1 MLIDHF
7 KEHSQAIAAQ
17 RQSAKV
23 TYCLFEALFGSL
35 CTVIADAKGWFDI
48 REYIPSPLI
57 GLSVMASLCAVFL
70 LMTLLFT

>member
-35 CTVIADAKGWFDI
+35 CTVIADAKGWFDRGGKI
-48 REYIPSPLI
+48 LVKATPRH
-57 GLSVMASLCAVFL
+57 AVGDRSEL
-70 LMTLLFT
+70 GAGGVL